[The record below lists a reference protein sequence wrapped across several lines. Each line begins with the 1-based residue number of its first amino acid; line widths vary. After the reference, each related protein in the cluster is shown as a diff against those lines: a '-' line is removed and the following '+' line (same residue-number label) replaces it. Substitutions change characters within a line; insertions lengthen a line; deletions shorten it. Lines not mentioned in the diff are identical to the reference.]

1 MEARLIE
8 HNDDEIYLD
17 KIGEIFFGV
26 ISFGS
31 GEHETC
37 VSMCGPIQPIS
48 VSD

>member
-1 MEARLIE
+1 MEVRLIE
-8 HNDDEIYLD
+8 HNDDGIYLD

-31 GEHETC
+31 GEQETC
-37 VSMCGPIQPIS
+37 VSVYGPIQPIS

>member
-1 MEARLIE
+1 MEVRLIE
-8 HNDDEIYLD
+8 HNDDGIYLD

-37 VSMCGPIQPIS
+37 VSVYEPIQPIS